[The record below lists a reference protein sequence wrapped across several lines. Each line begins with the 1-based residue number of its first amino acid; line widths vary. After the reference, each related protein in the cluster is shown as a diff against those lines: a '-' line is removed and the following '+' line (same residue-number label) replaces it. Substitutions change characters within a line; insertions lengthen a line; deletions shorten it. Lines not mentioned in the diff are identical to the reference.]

1 MQYQFYIKYMPKWN
15 EIIMQITSDRPIYQT
30 DYRLVETET
39 LAPHVRSKL
48 YSIWDHYQTI
58 NTCFNHLK
66 SILF

>member
-1 MQYQFYIKYMPKWN
+1 
-15 EIIMQITSDRPIYQT
+15 MQITSDRPIYQT
-30 DYRLVETET
+30 DYHLVQTERLP
-39 LAPHVRSKL
+39 LHVRYKL